1 MLKMIDWACD
11 SNVLISFDREPIV
24 QVRVIKPNMSIR
36 EKKSIAKYP
45 FTCKKPLK
53 VMIYDNK
60 KFKQYNFEIK
70 EGYCWDG
77 MTIPRF
83 AWSLIGVSR
92 EDNRGL
98 VAGLVHD
105 VLCEN
110 HEYIDNDRQLSSN
123 VFRAL
128 LIASGVSELKANIM
142 YFAVDNFQK
151 FCGWERDK

>member
-1 MLKMIDWACD
+1 MQKLIDWACD

-83 AWSLIGVSR
+83 AWSLIGMSR

-110 HEYIDNDRQLSSN
+110 HSYIDNDRELSSN

-142 YFAVDNFQK
+142 YFAVDNFQR
-151 FCGWERDK
+151 FCGWDIQ

>member
-1 MLKMIDWACD
+1 MIDWACD

-123 VFRAL
+123 IFRAL